1 MTRRLTVLAL
11 FLLPGLAVAHH
22 GQDFLLV
29 ESPGLPHPGDIYF
42 IANSSVALS
51 DANEQAGIEPALL
64 FGVAHRVA
72 FELHGHIEKLAGEN
86 WRYEATAP
94 AIHVLLTDPDRHE
107 GLKVGLSAE
116 YEIAAEHGSPD
127 NVELRLSAQN
137 GNERTKWAGNL
148 IFDREQHDTGEFGA
162 AFGLR
167 HQFNAGFAAGF
178 EAQSSFRRSE
188 GAEILAAGYW
198 EHNQSWGLKLGL
210 GAQKDD
216 ENHFS
221 PMAHVGVV
229 IRIRD

>member
-1 MTRRLTVLAL
+1 MSRRLIALAL
-11 FLLPGLAVAHH
+11 CLLPGLAVAHH

-42 IANSSVALS
+42 IANSSFALS
-51 DANEQAGIEPALL
+51 DATEQAGIEPALL
-64 FGVAHRVA
+64 VGVTHRVA
-72 FELHGHIEKLAGEN
+72 FELHVHTAKIAGED

-94 AIHVLLTDPDRHE
+94 AIHVLLTDPERHD

-116 YEIAAEHGSPD
+116 YEVAAEHGAQD
-127 NVELRLSAQN
+127 NFELRLSAQN
-137 GNERTKWAGNL
+137 GNEHTKLAGNL
-148 IFDREQHDTGEFGA
+148 IFDRQQHNSGEFGA
-162 AFGLR
+162 AFALR

-178 EAQSSFRRSE
+178 EAQGSFKHAE

-198 EHNQSWGLKLGL
+198 EHDQSWGLKLGL

-216 ENHFS
+216 KNHFS